1 MKTDDL
7 TKSVEIKI
15 NHIRLKTEEI
25 AGECFLLE
33 RQRDL
38 SDFNSLCELSA
49 VLEIIDCALLRIKK
63 L

>member
-15 NHIRLKTEEI
+15 NHIRLKAEEI

-33 RQRDL
+33 KQRDL

-49 VLEIIDCALLRIKK
+49 VLEIIDCSLLRIKK